1 MNKAPQVDALLAA
14 IHSVPMFL
22 FGIARADTAF
32 DPLILLLLALILD
45 IGAGT
50 AVNRWRLTWHPANV
64 MVSIANWC
72 DRKLNRAHRPE
83 IDRTMRGLLAM
94 LLLVTTAAA
103 IGWLIAWASLSVP
116 LMWILETALILM
128 LLDQRCVY
136 ARVRLAARAIGADD
150 TGKARQEIAPIA
162 SSGTESMDAHAVAR
176 AGIEGCGRALAAG
189 VVGPVFWYVLFGFPG
204 FLVFK
209 LVSEMD
215 RAVGHRTQEHLAFGF
230 APARTNH
237 ILLYLP
243 ARIAGVLVFI
253 ASLFVPTASP
263 KAALDTMLRDAAKF
277 RSSNLGWP
285 VGAMAGA
292 LGIALGGNSSGSRTA
307 AGSPWLGTGSPQ
319 ASGLDVRRGIYLFSV
334 ACLLNSAWLS
344 MLLAVR
350 LIEGSAT

>member
-1 MNKAPQVDALLAA
+1 
-14 IHSVPMFL
+14 MFL
-22 FGIARADTAF
+22 FGIAGVGTAF

-45 IGAGT
+45 IGTGA
-50 AVNRWRLTWHPANV
+50 AVNRWRLSWHPVNV
-64 MVSIANWC
+64 IGSIADWC

-83 IDRTMRGLLAM
+83 MDRAIRGLVAM
-94 LLLVTTAAA
+94 LMLAATAAA

-128 LLDQRCVY
+128 LLDQRSVH
-136 ARVRLAARAIGADD
+136 ARVRRAAVAIGAND

-162 SSGTESMDAHAVAR
+162 SGGAESMDAHAVAR

-204 FLVFK
+204 LLVLK
-209 LVSEMD
+209 LVSGMD
-215 RAVGHRTQEHLAFGF
+215 RAVGHRTQEHRAFGF
-230 APARTNH
+230 AAARTNH

-243 ARIAGVLVFI
+243 ARIAGVLIFI

-263 KAALDTMLRDAAKF
+263 KEALDTMLHDAAKF

-292 LGIALGGNSSGSRTA
+292 LGIALGGNSGGSGAS
-307 AGSPWLGTGSPQ
+307 AGSPWLGVGSPR
-319 ASGLDVRRGIYLFSV
+319 ASGRDIRRGIYLFAV
-334 ACLLNSAWLS
+334 ACLLNSAWLA

-350 LIEGSAT
+350 LIQGAAT